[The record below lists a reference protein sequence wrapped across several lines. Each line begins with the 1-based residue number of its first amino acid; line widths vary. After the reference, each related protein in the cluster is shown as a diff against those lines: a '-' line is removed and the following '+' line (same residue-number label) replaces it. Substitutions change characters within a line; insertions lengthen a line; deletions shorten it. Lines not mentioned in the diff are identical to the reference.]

1 MSAPYPPDL
10 TPEPAPP
17 TQADALDPV
26 DVDVLA
32 RLERLE
38 RKLDWVATRV
48 ARIAASPAA
57 RYQPAPPQAA
67 APAGPAQAPRPRW
80 ARGRKAG
87 AGPAGE
93 TRGGGW

>member
-1 MSAPYPPDL
+1 MSAPYPPGL

-48 ARIAASPAA
+48 ARIAASQIGSGSW
-57 RYQPAPPQAA
+57 RE
-67 APAGPAQAPRPRW
+67 RV
-80 ARGRKAG
+80 
-87 AGPAGE
+87 
-93 TRGGGW
+93 

>member
-32 RLERLE
+32 RLDRLE

-48 ARIAASPAA
+48 ARIAAGPAA
-57 RYQPAPPQAA
+57 RYQI
-67 APAGPAQAPRPRW
+67 
-80 ARGRKAG
+80 GRAHV
-87 AGPAGE
+87 
-93 TRGGGW
+93 